1 MRNYLN
7 NYYNY
12 LPNSIP
18 NYYRNNQ
25 IDLGP
30 TPSIINIEK
39 RTEENNNY
47 KKALW
52 TGNNIQLILMCIPVG
67 ENTGIKTN
75 PNTEQFIK
83 IEEGKA
89 LVELGP
95 DINNLSVR
103 KEINSNYALI
113 IPVGTYYNITN
124 ISNEPVK
131 LYYIDSPPNHKKGTI
146 NITKQ

>member
-12 LPNSIP
+12 LPSSPP

-39 RTEENNNY
+39 RTEENSNY

-52 TGNNIQLILMCIPVG
+52 TGNNIQLILMSIPIG
-67 ENTGIKTN
+67 ENTGIETS

-83 IEEGKA
+83 IEEGRA

-95 DINNLSVR
+95 DINNLSVQ
-103 KEINSNYALI
+103 KEINSDYALI
-113 IPVGTYYNITN
+113 IPAGTYYKITN
-124 ISNEPVK
+124 INNEPLK
-131 LYYIDSPPNHKKGTI
+131 LYSIYSPTNYKKGTI